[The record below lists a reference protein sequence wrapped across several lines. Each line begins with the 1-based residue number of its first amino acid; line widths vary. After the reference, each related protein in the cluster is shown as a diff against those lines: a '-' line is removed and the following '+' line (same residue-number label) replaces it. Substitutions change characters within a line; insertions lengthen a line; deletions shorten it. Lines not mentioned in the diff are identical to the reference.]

1 MELMVEEVK
10 CLGDAFKQFQDLLL
24 LAVVLSSLAVENG
37 AGVGREFLRMQ
48 FLELFRLAFDEVD
61 LSSILP
67 FIGSEAL
74 QLGLEFGDFLL
85 QSVDFDVGNVGC

>member
-37 AGVGREFLRMQ
+37 AGVVFLFLWMQ